1 MEKEFT
7 SIEDI
12 IASAQSSLNDFPIKG
27 RFLITSVIKK
37 MANNRTQ
44 YYFLNLKYKTGEL
57 NAKRFTGGELEFR
70 SLNAIYLVGN
80 IIEIEGIYQNEWQ
93 SMKIFNEKLIE
104 SITKELPH
112 DIQNKSLENTIKKEL
127 ARLKDLIK
135 LGTAIQRKS
144 YINEVIKP
152 IFNNLSGRKI
162 KQLKKFFEQE
172 IGSLPIEK
180 REEVYYDY
188 VKTFERYENMQPSK
202 LKKLGSNLFKLLSV
216 LR

>member
-7 SIEDI
+7 SIEEI

-27 RFLITSVIKK
+27 RFLITNVIKK

-44 YYFLNLKYKTGEL
+44 YYFLSLKYKTGQL
-57 NAKRFTGGELEFR
+57 NAKRFTSGELEFR

-80 IIEIEGIYQNEWQ
+80 IIEIEGIYQNEWL
-93 SMKIFNEKLIE
+93 SMKIFNEILIE
-104 SITKELPH
+104 SITKGLHH
-112 DIQNKSLENTIKKEL
+112 DIQIKSLENIIKKEL
-127 ARLKDLIK
+127 APLKDLIK

-144 YINEVIKP
+144 YINDVIKP

-172 IGSLPIEK
+172 IGGLPIEK

-202 LKKLGSNLFKLLSV
+202 WKKLGSNLFKLVSI